1 MFDEKNVTLVYKS
14 TMENNNPLSPHL
26 QIYKWQISSLLS
38 ITHRIVGVINFF
50 AIVLICF
57 WAVLLVFGQSNYSN
71 INIILVYKLKME
83 NNNPLSPHLQIYKW
97 QISSLLSITHRI
109 VGVINFF
116 AIILICVWAIFIIF
130 GQNNYSAVNFFLN
143 TSFGKFIIISLC
155 WTFSFHILNELRH
168 LVWDAG
174 YGFDLKV
181 AKITGMIA
189 FIGSF
194 VLTILFYILG
204 RNFF

>member
-1 MFDEKNVTLVYKS
+1 MK
-14 TMENNNPLSPHL
+14 
-26 QIYKWQISSLLS
+26 
-38 ITHRIVGVINFF
+38 
-50 AIVLICF
+50 
-57 WAVLLVFGQSNYSN
+57 
-71 INIILVYKLKME
+71 

-116 AIILICVWAIFIIF
+116 AIILICLWTAFIIF
-130 GQNNYSAVNFFLN
+130 GQNNYSIINIFLY
-143 TSFGKFIIISLC
+143 SSIGKFLSISLC

-168 LVWDAG
+168 LFWDAG
-174 YGFDLKV
+174 YGFDLKI
-181 AKITGMIA
+181 AKITGILV

-194 VLTILFYILG
+194 ILTIFFYILG